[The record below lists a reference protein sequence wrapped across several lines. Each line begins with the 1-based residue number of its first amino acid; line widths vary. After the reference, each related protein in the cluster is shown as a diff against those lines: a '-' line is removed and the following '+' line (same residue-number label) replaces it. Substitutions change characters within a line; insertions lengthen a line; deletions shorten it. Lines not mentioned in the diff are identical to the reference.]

1 MTRRPPINDDRVARD
16 VVNRDSRRRVDE
28 RLSMTTRREAVR
40 KNLLWLLERIDDD
53 PDGESIDRTVRT
65 VLRRFLYELHD
76 SELLSLLVEDPSSLT
91 GHCRVCGR
99 ELKPAKRGRPPEHCG
114 SACRQKSYRRRINPN
129 AKLSI
134 RTVWLAEIL
143 EETVEELAHAESKA
157 LQNQILRSQ
166 MAKIESRQRHR
177 RGKRVAAAVPP
188 QQPSESPQPRRRAPW
203 SNPPTKAPLGTP
215 RQLKGVTGAVPEPI
229 ATPTDKRG
237 ARGSLTCQVIGS
249 ALPRVKCAEPTAIMP
264 LR

>member
-1 MTRRPPINDDRVARD
+1 MTRRPLINDDRVARD

-28 RLSMTTRREAVR
+28 RLTTTTRREAVR

-76 SELLSLLVEDPSSLT
+76 SELLSLLAEDPSSLS
-91 GHCRVCGR
+91 GHCRACGR

-129 AKLSI
+129 AKLSP

-157 LQNQILRSQ
+157 IQNQILRSQ
-166 MAKIESRQRHR
+166 MAKIESRQRHH
-177 RGKRVAAAVPP
+177 RGKHVAAAVPP
-188 QQPSESPQPRRRAPW
+188 NNRRSPRSHGGGHHCRTLQSRFPREPKTTQRRHRRR
-203 SNPPTKAPLGTP
+203 
-215 RQLKGVTGAVPEPI
+215 PEPI

-237 ARGSLTCQVIGS
+237 AKGSLTCQVIGS
-249 ALPRVKCAEPTAIMP
+249 ALRRVKCAEPTAIMP